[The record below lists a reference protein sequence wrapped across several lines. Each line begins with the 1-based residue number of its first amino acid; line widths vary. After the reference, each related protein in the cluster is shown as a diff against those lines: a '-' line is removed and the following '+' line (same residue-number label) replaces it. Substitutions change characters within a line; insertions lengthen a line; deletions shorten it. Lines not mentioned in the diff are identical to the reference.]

1 MPQAAEILL
10 LKEALEQRFPNALPI
25 SHRTAGALATGVTAL
40 DHMLPANGLPR
51 GRLSLWKPGGGATAI
66 LYAACE
72 AVAQRGERAAWIDA
86 AGTIAGDSWRPGP
99 LLLKPEGEMESL
111 ICAEELLRCGA
122 FGLIVLSGTRTAFNR
137 EDVRLSRAVREGG
150 GSFVALAAKSNVAHL
165 QVTSRIE
172 PDGYRWQTNP
182 FGEPARVTQ
191 VRVQVEAQA
200 MGWSGRTQ
208 VVIPVGGFE
217 QRTAVEKELVDRRG
231 ARKKFGKKRGL
242 EKPEMSAK
250 VESAPGD
257 AAPIIVTEHQMLKES
272 RIFRATSY

>member
-1 MPQAAEILL
+1 MPHAAEILL

-25 SHRTAGALATGVTAL
+25 SYRTAGAVATGVAAL
-40 DHMLPANGLPR
+40 DNLLPAHGLPR
-51 GRLSLWKPGGGATAI
+51 GRLSIWKPGGGATAI

-122 FGLIVLSGTRTAFNR
+122 FGLIILSGTRAAFTR
-137 EDVRLSRAVREGG
+137 EDVRLSRAVRDGG
-150 GSFVALAAKSNVAHL
+150 GAFVALAAKSNVAHL
-165 QVTSRIE
+165 QVTSRID

-182 FGEPARVTQ
+182 FGEPAQVTQ
-191 VRVQVEAQA
+191 VRAHVEAQA

-208 VVIPVGGFE
+208 VVISVSGFE
-217 QRTAVEKELVDRRG
+217 QRSAVEKALVDRRG
-231 ARKKFGKKRGL
+231 ARRGKHPGETGKRGDG
-242 EKPEMSAK
+242 EMEQRIEADIATR
-250 VESAPGD
+250 EFLP
-257 AAPIIVTEHQMLKES
+257 ES

>member
-1 MPQAAEILL
+1 MPQTAEILL
-10 LKEALEQRFPNALPI
+10 LKQALEQRFPNALPI
-25 SHRTAGALATGVTAL
+25 SYRTAGAVATGVAAL
-40 DHMLPANGLPR
+40 DNMLPASGLPR
-51 GRLSLWKPGGGATAI
+51 GRLSIWKPGGGATAL

-72 AVAQRGERAAWIDA
+72 AVALRGERAAWIDA

-122 FGLIVLSGTRTAFNR
+122 FGLIVLSGTRAAFNR

-150 GSFVALAAKSNVAHL
+150 GAFVALATQSNVAHL
-165 QVTSRIE
+165 QVASRID
-172 PDGYRWQTNP
+172 PNGYRWQTNP
-182 FGEPARVTQ
+182 FGEPAQVTQ

-200 MGWSGRTQ
+200 MGWSGRAQ

-231 ARKKFGKKRGL
+231 AKRRGIGEWVKRRGDGRTGETEKRGMG
-242 EKPEMSAK
+242 EM
-250 VESAPGD
+250 E
-257 AAPIIVTEHQMLKES
+257 IMKES
-272 RIFRATSY
+272 RIFRAASY

>member
-25 SHRTAGALATGVTAL
+25 SYRSAGAVATGVSAL
-40 DHMLPANGLPR
+40 DNMLPANGLPR

-99 LLLKPEGEMESL
+99 LLLKPEGELESL

-122 FGLIVLSGTRTAFNR
+122 FGLVVLSGARGAFTR

-150 GSFVALAAKSNVAHL
+150 GAFVALAEQSNVAHL
-165 QVTSRIE
+165 QIASRID
-172 PDGYRWQTNP
+172 PQGYRWKLNP
-182 FGEPARVTQ
+182 FGEPADVTE

-200 MGWSGRTQ
+200 MGWSGRAQ
-208 VVIPVGGFE
+208 VVLPVSDFR
-217 QRTAVEKELVDRRG
+217 QRSAVDPELVDRRG
-231 ARKKFGKKRGL
+231 AQKRKRSRGETEKRGNGGTG
-242 EKPEMSAK
+242 KRA
-250 VESAPGD
+250 
-257 AAPIIVTEHQMLKES
+257 Q
-272 RIFRATSY
+272 IFRATSY

>member
-1 MPQAAEILL
+1 MPQAAEVLL
-10 LKEALEQRFPNALPI
+10 LKEALEQRFPNALPV
-25 SHRTAGALATGVTAL
+25 SYRTGGAVATGISAL

-72 AVAQRGERAAWIDA
+72 SVALRGERAAWIDA
-86 AGTIAGDSWRPGP
+86 AGTIASESWRAGP
-99 LLLKPEGEMESL
+99 LLLKPEGELESL

-122 FGLIVLSGTRTAFNR
+122 FGLIVLSGARGAFAR

-150 GSFVALAAKSNVAHL
+150 GAFVALADASNVAHL
-165 QVTSRIE
+165 QVSSRIAA
-172 PDGYRWQTNP
+172 DAYRWKTNP
-182 FGEPARVTQ
+182 FGEPAEVTE

-208 VVIPVGGFE
+208 VILPVGDFR
-217 QRTAVEKELVDRRG
+217 QRSAVESTLADRRG
-231 ARKKFGKKRGL
+231 AQKKMQRPVRAR
-242 EKPEMSAK
+242 ERSIVEVRETEVQEMVRA
-250 VESAPGD
+250 
-257 AAPIIVTEHQMLKES
+257 S

>member
-1 MPQAAEILL
+1 MPQTAEVLL

-25 SHRTAGALATGVTAL
+25 SYRTAGAVPTGVAAL
-40 DHMLPANGLPR
+40 DHMLPAQGLPR

-72 AVAQRGERAAWIDA
+72 AVAARGERAAWIDA
-86 AGTIAGDSWRPGP
+86 AGTIASESWRAGP
-99 LLLKPEGEMESL
+99 LLLKPEGELESL

-122 FGLIVLSGTRTAFNR
+122 FGLVVLSGTRSAFAR

-150 GSFVALAAKSNVAHL
+150 GAFVALANHSNVAHL
-165 QVTSRIE
+165 QITSRI
-172 PDGYRWQTNP
+172 PADSYRWQPNP
-182 FGEPARVTQ
+182 FGEPAEVTE

-208 VVIPVGGFE
+208 VVLPVGDFK
-217 QRTAVEKELVDRRG
+217 QRAAVDGRLIDRRG
-231 ARKKFGKKRGL
+231 ARRPSLGETENGGNGETAKRRNGDGL
-242 EKPEMSAK
+242 SAL
-250 VESAPGD
+250 
-257 AAPIIVTEHQMLKES
+257 MRES